1 MGAPGNVSDLEI
13 NNNIRR
19 IMTKRRIDVNK
30 ITYRTSHGTVMIG
43 GELKFVGKKF
53 KPDELVHE
61 IEALESFITGVKGVK
76 DCKIDFDGYEKSDE
90 GDWLFK
96 GKTGAPEKKVTQKSE
111 EELLKEKIKAR
122 VLESLENM
130 QYNPESGEPAE
141 TGTTTGDSQVV
152 ETQNDTESVQKRG
165 LATSTKAAVEEFL
178 SSIKSLVIKCGDCD
192 TEIKYCPQCGD
203 KIKISFI
210 TDEEEWD
217 FDGKNVVA
225 GKKSTSGSAP
235 AVAPMKPKAN
245 IHDLLAADDEESGIV
260 RNVKKEEKKEE
271 KKELSLAERAKL
283 MLQKSKEAG
292 IKSKGWMKKSP
303 PKVDFDD
310 F

>member
-1 MGAPGNVSDLEI
+1 MSDPSNVSDLEI

-96 GKTGAPEKKVTQKSE
+96 GKTGAPEKKATQKSE

-130 QYNPESGEPAE
+130 QYNPETGEGAAAASAPGEQSVKAPDSE
-141 TGTTTGDSQVV
+141 STGFGS
-152 ETQNDTESVQKRG
+152 
-165 LATSTKAAVEEFL
+165 STKEAVEEFL

-203 KIKISFI
+203 KIKISFV
-210 TDEEEWD
+210 TDEEEWNY
-217 FDGKNVVA
+217 DGKNVVA
-225 GKKSTSGSAP
+225 GKKSSSGGYSPIAAP
-235 AVAPMKPKAN
+235 KKPKAN
-245 IHDLLAADDEESGIV
+245 IHDLLAQDDEASGIV
-260 RNVKKEEKKEE
+260 REVKKKEAAKE

-292 IKSKGWMKKSP
+292 IKKKGWAQKST

-310 F
+310 LL